1 MKLLEIVKGAAAA
14 ACAPV
19 EEAEAARALA
29 ASAEA
34 STLRRNLEQGQRLL
48 LQ

>member
-1 MKLLEIVKGAAAA
+1 MQDKLLEAA

-19 EEAEAARALA
+19 AGAEAARALA
-29 ASAEA
+29 EPAAASA
-34 STLRRNLEQGQRLL
+34 LRRNLVQGQRLL